1 MTFWRFLEPSLKHL
15 HDMTHLCMGNDPDG
29 ALAADE
35 QRRKDKASI
44 LKDFKEEVMSFI
56 REAAYLSGS
65 DNMSNQK
72 LEQALTIARQ
82 AMDQAREDLQWS
94 ER

>member
-1 MTFWRFLEPSLKHL
+1 MQVHWI
-15 HDMTHLCMGNDPDG
+15 NQ
-29 ALAADE
+29 LAA
-35 QRRKDKASI
+35 I

-56 REAAYLSGS
+56 KEAASLPGS

-82 AMDQAREDLQWS
+82 AMDQAREDLQSS
-94 ER
+94 EC

>member
-1 MTFWRFLEPSLKHL
+1 
-15 HDMTHLCMGNDPDG
+15 
-29 ALAADE
+29 
-35 QRRKDKASI
+35 
-44 LKDFKEEVMSFI
+44 MSFI